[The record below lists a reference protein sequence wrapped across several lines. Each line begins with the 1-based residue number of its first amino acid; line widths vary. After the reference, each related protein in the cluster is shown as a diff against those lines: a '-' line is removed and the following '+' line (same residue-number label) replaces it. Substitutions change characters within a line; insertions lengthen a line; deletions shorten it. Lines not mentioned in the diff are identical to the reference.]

1 MYLRVVNIILFA
13 FEEKNLMLY
22 NKAKEIEVISMKPT
36 SIRLSDSLY
45 EKVKNDAD
53 KEKRSITKQIEY
65 ILERYYGTQ
74 NK

>member
-1 MYLRVVNIILFA
+1 MYLSVVNIILFA
-13 FEEKNLMLY
+13 FEEKNLMPY
-22 NKAKEIEVISMKPT
+22 NKANEIEVISMKPT